1 MCHAT
6 ANVMNLSRN
15 VLSNR
20 KIHKMKKKI
29 QRNSSRKKKSRA
41 TYRSIWL
48 IDVEVGI
55 SRQFPVKNLLYIVSY
70 KIPNLDSLL
79 QKIKF

>member
-29 QRNSSRKKKSRA
+29 QRNSSRKKK
-41 TYRSIWL
+41 
-48 IDVEVGI
+48 
-55 SRQFPVKNLLYIVSY
+55 NLGQHIVAFG
-70 KIPNLDSLL
+70 L
-79 QKIKF
+79 

>member
-20 KIHKMKKKI
+20 KIHKMKKKFREI
-29 QRNSSRKKKSRA
+29 VAEKKSRA

-55 SRQFPVKNLLYIVSY
+55 SRQIPVKNLLYIVSY

>member
-1 MCHAT
+1 
-6 ANVMNLSRN
+6 MNLSRN

-20 KIHKMKKKI
+20 NIHKMKKKRFREI
-29 QRNSSRKKKSRA
+29 VAEKKSRA

-55 SRQFPVKNLLYIVSY
+55 SRQIPVKIY
-70 KIPNLDSLL
+70 
-79 QKIKF
+79 FT

>member
-1 MCHAT
+1 
-6 ANVMNLSRN
+6 MNLSRN

-20 KIHKMKKKI
+20 KIHKMKKKYFREI
-29 QRNSSRKKKSRA
+29 VAEKKSRA

-48 IDVEVGI
+48 IDVGRGI

-79 QKIKF
+79 QKSNFRQC

>member
-1 MCHAT
+1 
-6 ANVMNLSRN
+6 MNLSRN

-20 KIHKMKKKI
+20 KIHKMKKKRFREI
-29 QRNSSRKKKSRA
+29 VAEKKSRA

-55 SRQFPVKNLLYIVSY
+55 SRQIPVKIY
-70 KIPNLDSLL
+70 
-79 QKIKF
+79 FT